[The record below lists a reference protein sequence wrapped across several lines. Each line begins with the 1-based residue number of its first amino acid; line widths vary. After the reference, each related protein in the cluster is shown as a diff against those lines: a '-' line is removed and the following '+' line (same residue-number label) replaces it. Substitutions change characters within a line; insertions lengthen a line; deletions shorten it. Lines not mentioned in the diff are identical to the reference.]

1 MHINFNKYIKRIL
14 LGLLGLTLL
23 VTSLLLYFNSII
35 PPVVLSENTTY
46 YLPGQRNNCLWIM
59 RLDNDIRDIPGDSS
73 QIRIGIPAVENRGYL
88 GGRIEVGAHQNLMMV
103 FSPMRAPKNSLPV
116 LLTGDYS
123 GMKLPIETIR
133 FRWSKSSAITVLVFR
148 SRNQC
153 LASRV
158 GQ

>member
-1 MHINFNKYIKRIL
+1 MHINFNKHIKKIL
-14 LGLLGLTLL
+14 LGILGVTLT
-23 VTSLLLYFNSII
+23 VTALLLYLNSLI

-88 GGRIEVGAHQNLMMV
+88 GGKIEVGSHQNLMMV
-103 FSPMRAPKNSLPV
+103 FSPMSSPKNSLPV

-123 GMKLPIETIR
+123 GMELPIDTIR
-133 FRWSKSSAITVLVFR
+133 FRWSKSSAITVLLFR
-148 SRNQC
+148 SRNKC

-158 GQ
+158 DR